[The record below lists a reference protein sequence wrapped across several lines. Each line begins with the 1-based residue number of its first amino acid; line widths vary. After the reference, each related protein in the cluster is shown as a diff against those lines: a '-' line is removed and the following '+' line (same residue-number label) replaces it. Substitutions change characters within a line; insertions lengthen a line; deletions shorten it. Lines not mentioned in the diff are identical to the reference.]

1 MKYINNKT
9 LLALLSMSLLI
20 VSCKQKN
27 DEAEPI
33 AEPATIASQVQL
45 TDSQLKSAELETVKL
60 VSKNVSQIMK
70 LSGTVE
76 VMPQQAITVSSP
88 MAGFVRQIK
97 WMPGMDVVKGQLLVR
112 MEDQEFIR
120 IQQEYLDV
128 KNTLKYAKI
137 DYERQLQL
145 SKNQAASDK
154 ILQAAEEKVMSN
166 QILLKSL
173 SEKLKLININPAT
186 LSPES
191 ISSYVSVLSP
201 VSGTITNV
209 DVNTGKYVN
218 AGDNMIQIVDKSG
231 LRLVLKAF
239 EKDLPGLSKGLKL
252 VAYSNTNPSEKMRG
266 KIEYI
271 VKNVSEDGYAK
282 IICIFENSSK
292 NIVPGMYMNAEVES
306 ENAQK
311 WILPDEAIVRFEGK
325 EFVFIDKGNKS
336 YDFHE
341 VKTGWKENG
350 WTEIVD
356 HESLE
361 SSSIVSKGAYTL
373 LMKNEKCSGIT
384 KNP

>member
-373 LMKNEKCSGIT
+373 LMKM
-384 KNP
+384 KNVAE

>member
-154 ILQAAEEKVMSN
+154 ILQSAEEKVMSN

-173 SEKLKLININPAT
+173 SEKLKLININPAS

-252 VAYSNTNPSEKMRG
+252 VAYSNANPSEKMRG
-266 KIEYI
+266 KIEYM
-271 VKNVSEDGYAK
+271 VKNVSQDGFAK
-282 IICIFENSSK
+282 IICTFENSSK

-373 LMKNEKCSGIT
+373 LMKM
-384 KNP
+384 KNVAE

>member
-154 ILQAAEEKVMSN
+154 ILQSAEEKVMSN

-252 VAYSNTNPSEKMRG
+252 VAYSNANPSEKMRG
-266 KIEYI
+266 KIEYM
-271 VKNVSEDGYAK
+271 VKNVSQDGFAK
-282 IICIFENSSK
+282 IICTFENSSK

-373 LMKNEKCSGIT
+373 LMKM
-384 KNP
+384 KNVAE

>member
-20 VSCKQKN
+20 ASCKQKN

-239 EKDLPGLSKGLKL
+239 EKDLPGLSKGLKI
-252 VAYSNTNPSEKMRG
+252 VAYSNANPSEKMRG

-373 LMKNEKCSGIT
+373 LMKM
-384 KNP
+384 KNVAE

>member
-20 VSCKQKN
+20 ASCKQKN

-33 AEPATIASQVQL
+33 AEAVTMASQVQL

-173 SEKLKLININPAT
+173 SEKLKLININPVS

-292 NIVPGMYMNAEVES
+292 NIVPGMYMIAEVES

-373 LMKNEKCSGIT
+373 LMKM
-384 KNP
+384 KNVAE

>member
-252 VAYSNTNPSEKMRG
+252 VAYSNANPSEKMRG
-266 KIEYI
+266 KIEYM
-271 VKNVSEDGYAK
+271 VKNVSQDGFAK
-282 IICIFENSSK
+282 IICTFENSSK

-373 LMKNEKCSGIT
+373 LMKM
-384 KNP
+384 KNVAE

>member
-154 ILQAAEEKVMSN
+154 ILQSAEEKVMSN

-173 SEKLKLININPAT
+173 SEKLKLININPAS

-252 VAYSNTNPSEKMRG
+252 VAYSNANPSEKMRR
-266 KIEYI
+266 KIEYM
-271 VKNVSEDGYAK
+271 VKNASQDGFAK
-282 IICIFENSSK
+282 ITSTFDNSFK

-373 LMKNEKCSGIT
+373 LMKM
-384 KNP
+384 KNVAE

>member
-154 ILQAAEEKVMSN
+154 ILQSAEEKVMSN

-173 SEKLKLININPAT
+173 SEKLKLININPAS

-239 EKDLPGLSKGLKL
+239 EKDLPGLSKGLKI
-252 VAYSNTNPSEKMRG
+252 VAYSNANPSEKMRG
-266 KIEYI
+266 KIEYM
-271 VKNVSEDGYAK
+271 VKNVSQDGFAK
-282 IICIFENSSK
+282 IICTFENSSK

-373 LMKNEKCSGIT
+373 LMKM
-384 KNP
+384 KNVAE

>member
-173 SEKLKLININPAT
+173 SEKLKLININPAS

-252 VAYSNTNPSEKMRG
+252 VAYSNANPSEKMRG
-266 KIEYI
+266 KIEYM
-271 VKNVSEDGYAK
+271 VKNVSQDGFAK
-282 IICIFENSSK
+282 IICTFENSSK

-373 LMKNEKCSGIT
+373 LMKM
-384 KNP
+384 KNVAE

>member
-154 ILQAAEEKVMSN
+154 ILQSAEEKVMSN

-173 SEKLKLININPAT
+173 SEKLKLININPAS

-271 VKNVSEDGYAK
+271 VKNVSQDGFAK
-282 IICIFENSSK
+282 IICTFENSSK

-373 LMKNEKCSGIT
+373 LMKM
-384 KNP
+384 KNVAE

>member
-154 ILQAAEEKVMSN
+154 ILQSAEEKVMSN

-173 SEKLKLININPAT
+173 SEKLKLININPAS

-252 VAYSNTNPSEKMRG
+252 VAYSNANPSEKMRG
-266 KIEYI
+266 KIEYM
-271 VKNVSEDGYAK
+271 VKNVSQDGYAK

-373 LMKNEKCSGIT
+373 LMKM
-384 KNP
+384 KNVAE

>member
-20 VSCKQKN
+20 ASCKQKN

-33 AEPATIASQVQL
+33 AEPAPIESQVQL
-45 TDSQLKSAELETVKL
+45 TDSQLKSAELETLKL

-112 MEDQEFIR
+112 MEDQVFIR

-154 ILQAAEEKVMSN
+154 ILQAAEEKVLSN

-271 VKNVSEDGYAK
+271 VKNVSQDGFAE

-292 NIVPGMYMNAEVES
+292 NIVPGMYLNAEVES

-373 LMKNEKCSGIT
+373 LMKM
-384 KNP
+384 KNVAE

>member
-173 SEKLKLININPAT
+173 SEKLKLININPAS

-239 EKDLPGLSKGLKL
+239 EKDLPGLTKGLKL
-252 VAYSNTNPSEKMRG
+252 VAYSNTNPSEKIRG

-373 LMKNEKCSGIT
+373 LMKM
-384 KNP
+384 KNVAE

>member
-128 KNTLKYAKI
+128 NNTLKYAKI

-252 VAYSNTNPSEKMRG
+252 VAYSNANPSEKMRG
-266 KIEYI
+266 KIEYM
-271 VKNVSEDGYAK
+271 VKNVSQDGFAK
-282 IICIFENSSK
+282 IICTFENSSK

-373 LMKNEKCSGIT
+373 LMKM
-384 KNP
+384 KNVAE

>member
-239 EKDLPGLSKGLKL
+239 EKDLPGLSKGLKI
-252 VAYSNTNPSEKMRG
+252 VAYSNANPSEKMRG

-373 LMKNEKCSGIT
+373 LMKM
-384 KNP
+384 KNVAE

>member
-154 ILQAAEEKVMSN
+154 ILQSAEEKVMSN

-173 SEKLKLININPAT
+173 SEKLKLININPAS

-252 VAYSNTNPSEKMRG
+252 VAYSNANPSEKMRG

-373 LMKNEKCSGIT
+373 LMKM
-384 KNP
+384 KNVAE

>member
-266 KIEYI
+266 KIEYM
-271 VKNVSEDGYAK
+271 VKNVSQDGFAK
-282 IICIFENSSK
+282 IICTFENSSK

-373 LMKNEKCSGIT
+373 LMKM
-384 KNP
+384 KNVAE

>member
-154 ILQAAEEKVMSN
+154 ILQSAEEKVMSN

-173 SEKLKLININPAT
+173 SEKLKLININPAS

-373 LMKNEKCSGIT
+373 LMKM
-384 KNP
+384 KNVAE

>member
-20 VSCKQKN
+20 ASCKQKN

-33 AEPATIASQVQL
+33 AEAVTMASQVQL

-154 ILQAAEEKVMSN
+154 ILQTAEEKVMSN

-173 SEKLKLININPAT
+173 SEKLKLININPAS

-252 VAYSNTNPSEKMRG
+252 VAYSNANPSEKMRG
-266 KIEYI
+266 KIEYM
-271 VKNVSEDGYAK
+271 VKNVSQDGFAK
-282 IICIFENSSK
+282 IICTFDNSSK

-373 LMKNEKCSGIT
+373 LMKM
-384 KNP
+384 KNVAE

>member
-154 ILQAAEEKVMSN
+154 ILQAAEEKVLSN

-173 SEKLKLININPAT
+173 SEKLKLININPAS

-252 VAYSNTNPSEKMRG
+252 VAYSNTNPSEKMHG
-266 KIEYI
+266 KIEYM
-271 VKNVSEDGYAK
+271 VKNVSQDGFAK
-282 IICIFENSSK
+282 IICTFDNSSK
-292 NIVPGMYMNAEVES
+292 NIVQGMYMNAEVES

-311 WILPDEAIVRFEGK
+311 WILPDEAVVRFEGK

-373 LMKNEKCSGIT
+373 LMKM
-384 KNP
+384 KNVAE